1 MRTKRSGTVSLDLEK
16 IREKLA
22 GARGPKYW
30 RSLEELAET
39 EEFKGYIKREF
50 PENADTWTDPVG
62 RRRFLQLM
70 GASLA
75 FAGLSACT
83 RQPEERLVPF
93 VRAPEDLVPG
103 RPQFY
108 ASAMPL
114 CGYGHGILV
123 ESHDGRPTKIEGN
136 PRHPASLGATSLY
149 TQASILDLYDPDRAQ
164 VVTNGG
170 RVRTWEVFVASLTT
184 QMERFHL
191 NEGRGLSILS
201 GTVTSPTLGSQLE
214 HLLEQLPEAKWHQ
227 YEPLSLDSV
236 KEGSRL
242 AFGQPANICYRFNEA
257 RVIVSLD
264 ADFLFTGPGAT
275 RYTKDFSSARR
286 AEGTNPQ
293 INRLYMVESSPTV
306 TGTLA
311 DHRLSVNPTQI
322 EALVILLAREL
333 GIETS
338 VQHDTEIEST
348 GWITAAARDLTQNRG
363 ASVVL
368 AGDYLPPRVHALIHL
383 INQYLENHG
392 KTVLQ
397 TEPVEVRPRSH
408 AESVAELV
416 DDMASGRVETLLIL
430 GGNPVFDAPA
440 DLEFGKNLQNVG
452 LRVHLSAQLNETSEL
467 CQWQVPESHYLEAW
481 GDVRA
486 FDGTVSVIQP
496 LIQPLYRSKTA
507 GQLMAALLGDSSI
520 SSYDLVRQYWQSTG
534 VSSDFEKWWRKTVHD
549 GLVEDSSAPEQLL
562 SVNQASVLEALAD
575 SGTSERT
582 GLELILRPDPSI
594 LDGRFV
600 NNGWLQELPKPL
612 TKLTWDNAALIS
624 PSTAEQLNLENEQIV
639 ELGYQGSKISAPV
652 WIQPGHPTGAVTLH
666 LGYGRSVAGRVA
678 EGCGFNAYPFRSTEA
693 LWGGPGLTVT
703 PASGRYSLAC
713 TQHHF
718 SMEGRNLSR
727 EVNLAEFVAN
737 PGIIQEM
744 DHDLGEGAALYP
756 PPEYN
761 GYAWGMAVDLNSCIG
776 CNACVIACQAE
787 NNIAV
792 VGKDQVK
799 NGREMHWIRIDRYY
813 KGSLDDP
820 DTVHQ
825 PVMCQHCENAPCE
838 SVCPV
843 AATSHSD
850 EGLND
855 MVYNR
860 CVGTRYCSNNCPYKV
875 RRFNFLLYSDWQ
887 TETLKLQ
894 RNPDVTVRSRGVMEK
909 CTYCV
914 QRINLAK
921 IQSELEDRR
930 VEDGDIVTACQ
941 QVCPADAIVFGD
953 VNDPTSRVAQLKEND
968 RNYTVLD
975 TFNTR
980 PRTSYLARLRNTNGE
995 MPKEEEQA

>member
-1 MRTKRSGTVSLDLEK
+1 MRTKKSRTVSLDLSK

-22 GARGPKYW
+22 GATGPKYW
-30 RSLEELAET
+30 RSLEELADT
-39 EEFKGYIKREF
+39 EEFQTYIKREF
-50 PENADTWTDPVG
+50 PENANTWTDPVG

-93 VRAPEDLVPG
+93 VRAPEELIPG
-103 RPQFY
+103 KPQFY

-114 CGYGHGILV
+114 CGYGHGVLV

-170 RVRTWEVFVASLTT
+170 RVRTWEVLVASLTS
-184 QMERFHL
+184 QMEQFRLNKGQGLRF
-191 NEGRGLSILS
+191 LS

-214 HLLEQLPEAKWHQ
+214 RLLEQLPEAQWHQ
-227 YEPLSLDSV
+227 YEPLNLDNIH
-236 KEGSRL
+236 EGSRA
-242 AFGQPANICYRFNEA
+242 AFGKFANPCYRFDEA
-257 RVIVSLD
+257 QVVLSLD
-264 ADFLFTGPGAT
+264 ADFLFTGPGAI

-286 AEGTNPQ
+286 AGGPNPRM
-293 INRLYMVESSPTV
+293 NRLYMLESSPTV

-311 DHRLSVNPTQI
+311 DHRLSVNPGQI
-322 EALVILLAREL
+322 EALVLLLAREL

-338 VQHDTEIEST
+338 IRRETELESAA
-348 GWITAAARDLTQNRG
+348 WITAAARDLARNRG
-363 ASVVL
+363 TSVVL
-368 AGDYLPPRVHALIHL
+368 AGDHLPPRVHALIHL
-383 INQYLENHG
+383 INQTLKNQG
-392 KTVLQ
+392 KTVLL
-397 TEPVEVRPRSH
+397 TEPVEVRPSNQ
-408 AESVAELV
+408 AESLRELV
-416 DDMASGRVETLLIL
+416 NGMAAGRVETLVIL

-440 DLEFGKNLQNVG
+440 DLEFGKSLQSVG

-467 CQWQVPESHYLEAW
+467 CHWHVPESHYLEAW
-481 GDVRA
+481 GDIRA

-496 LIQPLYRSKTA
+496 LIEPLYRSKTA
-507 GQLMAALLGDSSI
+507 CQVMATLLGDSSI
-520 SSYDLVRQYWQSTG
+520 SSYDLVRQYWQNTG
-534 VSSDFEKWWRKTVHD
+534 VSIDFEMWWRRTVHD
-549 GLVEDSSAPEQLL
+549 GLIEDSSAPEQLL
-562 SVNQASVLEALAD
+562 SVNQETVLDAWAN
-575 SGTSERT
+575 SGTTEET

-594 LDGRFV
+594 LDGRFA

-624 PSTAEQLNLENEQIV
+624 PATAEELNLENEQVV
-639 ELGYQGSKISAPV
+639 ELGYQGSTIQAPV
-652 WIQPGHPTGAVTLH
+652 WIQPGHPAGAVTLH
-666 LGYGRSVAGRVA
+666 LGYGRSTAGRVA
-678 EGCGFNAYPFRSTEA
+678 KGCGFNAYPFRLSNA
-693 LWGGPGLTVT
+693 LWGGAGLTLT
-703 PASGRYSLAC
+703 PTSDRYPLAC

-737 PGIIQEM
+737 PGVIHEM
-744 DHDLGEGAALYP
+744 DHDLGEDAALYP
-756 PPEYN
+756 PWEYT
-761 GYAWGMAVDLNSCIG
+761 GYSWGMAVDLNSCIG

-792 VGKDQVK
+792 VGKDQVSK
-799 NGREMHWIRIDRYY
+799 GREMPWLRIDRYY

-825 PVMCQHCENAPCE
+825 PVMCQQCENAPCE

-860 CVGTRYCSNNCPYKV
+860 CIGTRYCSNNCPYKV
-875 RRFNFLLYSDWQ
+875 RRFNFFLYSDWQ
-887 TETLKLQ
+887 TQTLKLQ

-914 QRINLAK
+914 QRINQAK
-921 IQSELEDRR
+921 IQSELEDRK

-953 VNDPTSRVAQLKEND
+953 LNDPTSRVAQLKKND
-968 RNYTVLD
+968 RNYTMLD
-975 TFNTR
+975 QFNTR
-980 PRTSYLARLRNTNGE
+980 PRTSYLARLRNANGE
-995 MPKEEEQA
+995 ISEKEEQA